1 MDNKTSQAYTEIL
14 RDELKTAMGC
24 TEPIAIAYCAAYA
37 KKLLGC
43 MPETCDVHCS
53 GNIIKNSKA
62 VTVPHTDGMKGIEA
76 AALAGMVGGDAEKQ
90 LEVLSTVGEEDLVL
104 VRDLLKSGLVHVH
117 VLDSTHMLHIITEL
131 RAGEKSVSVEII
143 DGHTNLG
150 DVKCNGRTLHT
161 RQELKVSRSH
171 LRYDLLNI
179 RDILDYADTV
189 DIKDVSELLDGQVQK
204 NSSIARE
211 GLTHDWGASVGRTL
225 MCCEN
230 GGMWTRAKAMAAA
243 GSDARMNGCAMP
255 VVINSGSGNQG
266 LTVSLPVAV
275 YAQDKGV
282 GREKLLRALCVSN
295 LVAIRQKREIGKLSA
310 FCGAVCAAIGAVTGI
325 AYLEGASYQVI
336 SQTII
341 NSIVSIGGMMCD
353 GAKSSCAGKIASA
366 LDCAFLGYELA
377 RKGHGYRDGEG
388 LVKDNVEKTIESV
401 GSVAR
406 NGMRSTDQEI
416 LRIMV

>member
-1 MDNKTSQAYTEIL
+1 MDNETKRAYTEIL

-37 KKLLGC
+37 RKLLGC
-43 MPETCDVHCS
+43 MPETCDVYCS

-62 VTVPHTDGMKGIEA
+62 VTVPHTGGMKGIEA
-76 AALAGMVGGDAEKQ
+76 AVLAGMVGGDPEKQ
-90 LEVLSTVGEEDLVL
+90 LEVLTTVSEADLTVIKE
-104 VRDLLKSGLVHVH
+104 LLKSGLVKAH
-117 VLDSTHMLHIITEL
+117 VLDSPHMLHIVTEL
-131 RAGEKSVSVEII
+131 KAGENFVSVEII

-150 DVKCNGRTLHT
+150 DVKRDGKMLHT
-161 RQELKVSRSH
+161 RQELKVSRSR

-179 RDILDYADTV
+179 KDILEYADEV
-189 DIKDVSELLDGQVQK
+189 DLKDVSELLDGQVRK

-211 GLTHDWGASVGRTL
+211 GLTNDWGACVGRTL
-225 MCCEN
+225 MCCEG

-282 GREKLLRALCVSN
+282 EEDRLIRALCVSN

-341 NSIVSIGGMMCD
+341 NAIVSIGGMMCD

-377 RKGHGYRDGEG
+377 KDGHGYKDGEG

-401 GSVAR
+401 GFVAR